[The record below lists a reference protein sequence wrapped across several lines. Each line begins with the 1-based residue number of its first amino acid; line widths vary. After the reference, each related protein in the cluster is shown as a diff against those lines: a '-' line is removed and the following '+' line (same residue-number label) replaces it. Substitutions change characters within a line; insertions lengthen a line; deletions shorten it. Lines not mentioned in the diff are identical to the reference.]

1 MAFTKD
7 TAAAAAKH
15 DLAERLGIS
24 DDDVAITGIADKD
37 FPDSSLGAPV
47 GDEMSAQMIS
57 SGWRLT
63 LAADDNDYEYRADK
77 YQLRLHNFEGKY
89 YVIVS

>member
-7 TAAAAAKH
+7 AAAAAAKH
-15 DLAERLGIS
+15 DLAKRLGIS
-24 DDDVAITGIADKD
+24 EEDIAITGIADKD

-77 YQLRLHNFEGKY
+77 YQLRLHNFEGKN